1 MRNISKAA
9 AIVAMLAIPGA
20 AFAAQATA
28 APAAPKKSTAA
39 KPAAEPAAKPAAEAA
54 AKPAPA
60 AKKPAAVA
68 KHTTS
73 GTVKSSSDSSLVITK
88 GGKDETF
95 VVNSATEK
103 KGTVDTGAKVTVH
116 YTVDGKTWVATAI
129 TVHPAKAGKSKGKK

>member
-9 AIVAMLAIPGA
+9 ALVAMLAIPGA

-39 KPAAEPAAKPAAEAA
+39 KPAAQPA

-60 AKKPAAVA
+60 AKKSAAVA
-68 KHTTS
+68 KHSTS
-73 GTVKSSSDSSLVITK
+73 GTVKSVSDSSLVISK

-103 KGTVDTGAKVTVH
+103 KGTIDTGAKVTVH
-116 YTVDGKTWVATAI
+116 YTVDGKNWVATAI
-129 TVHPAKAGKSKGKK
+129 TAHPAKAGKSKGKK